1 MFDNIFVTLKNL
13 YICGMET
20 IVVLSIA
27 IIIICFIA
35 LFFNMRTKVSLYE
48 DLYKETDKI
57 AGDFHKIAADAI
69 KLTDEAVNSEE
80 KLIKDLENRD
90 FLIDRLLSTIGSDEL
105 VDMLNEE
112 ILSRG
117 MRIKFDEGEW
127 KLFVKRDE

>member
-1 MFDNIFVTLKNL
+1 
-13 YICGMET
+13 MET

-35 LFFNMRTKVSLYE
+35 VFFNMRTEVSLYE

-57 AGDFHKIAADAI
+57 AGDFHQIATDAI
-69 KLTDEAVNSEE
+69 KLVDEAVNSEE

-117 MRIKFDEGEW
+117 MRIKSDEGEW
-127 KLFVKRDE
+127 KLFVKVE

>member
-1 MFDNIFVTLKNL
+1 
-13 YICGMET
+13 MET
-20 IVVLSIA
+20 IIVLIIA

-35 LFFNMRTKVSLYE
+35 LFFNMRTEVSLYE

-69 KLTDEAVNSEE
+69 KLVDEAVNSEE

-90 FLIDRLLSTIGSDEL
+90 FLIDLFLDTIGSDEL
-105 VDMLNEE
+105 VAVLNEQ
-112 ILSRG
+112 IKDRG

-127 KLFVKRDE
+127 KLFVKVE